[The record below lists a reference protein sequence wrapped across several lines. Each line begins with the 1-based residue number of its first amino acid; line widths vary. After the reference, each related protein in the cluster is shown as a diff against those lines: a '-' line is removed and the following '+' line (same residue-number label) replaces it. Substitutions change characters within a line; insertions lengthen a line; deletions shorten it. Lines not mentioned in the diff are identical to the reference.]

1 MGPDGTRR
9 RHFSGPSLCKPIKYS
24 IRTNGI
30 RLKFIVARVASVSLS
45 YFLNKLVQKGRLPRV
60 YTF

>member
-9 RHFSGPSLCKPIKYS
+9 RQPRLQAIKYS

-30 RLKFIVARVASVSLS
+30 RLKFIVACVASVSLS
-45 YFLNKLVQKGRLPRV
+45 YFLDKLVQKGRLPR
-60 YTF
+60 